1 MYNVHRINPQ
11 CVLTNITQLPPYWF
25 MSAGEA
31 RSAPADPRP
40 QALEPQHWR
49 CAMGASHIR
58 MHLKNKK
65 EKQKNPIKQ
74 TKTNNAFTGS
84 ARMSVCCW
92 EGRWAV
98 RRGWARDSVVHV
110 QSNLQVFGQRWYHS
124 RARASCNSVPVCR
137 KTHAYLYLLRVEIR
151 RIVKHKVL
159 NHLSGGGGGWS
170 NNYDY

>member
-49 CAMGASHIR
+49 CAVGVSHIR
-58 MHLKNKK
+58 MQLKKTKK
-65 EKQKNPIKQ
+65 TTTTFLQVERGRER
-74 TKTNNAFTGS
+74 AAG
-84 ARMSVCCW
+84 R
-92 EGRWAV
+92 GRWAV

-110 QSNLQVFGQRWYHS
+110 QSNYKSLVNVGTTGEGEQAATAHHRVGRH
-124 RARASCNSVPVCR
+124 
-137 KTHAYLYLLRVEIR
+137 THTCTCSER
-151 RIVKHKVL
+151 REKG
-159 NHLSGGGGGWS
+159 LS
-170 NNYDY
+170 NLKC